1 MRRLLIYGLTL
12 TIGLLPALAKAQ
24 TEVTMEP
31 KLLSLQEAMDY
42 AVKHNI
48 TVKNARLDVL
58 IQKAKNAEVTGIAL
72 PQLKAKGEFTT
83 YIEPMKTFVPGEFI
97 GQPGTFVP
105 VQFSPKYN
113 NTASATLSQVLF
125 DGSVMVALQARDALI
140 KLYEESAQMSEE
152 EVRYNV
158 QKAYYS
164 YVIARRQYDILKNS
178 LSFLRT
184 ISFEQQAMYDNGM
197 IEKLEIDRINVQVNN
212 LVADSIKTG
221 GMIDIAEQLLKYQM
235 GMDIAQ
241 PVVLTDTSVDSRLNE
256 IPAMLVNDETD
267 YDDRTDFTILQS
279 QLKLQQ
285 YDYKRHRSSGLPS
298 LAAFASGAY
307 TYATNTFNDIF
318 TKKYV
323 SYALVGLQLNVPIFD
338 GLQRHNRVKQA
349 RFNIEKAKNNI
360 ENLKLGIDFQVAQS
374 KTTLKNAVL
383 ALQSQQRN
391 VELATSVLDIS
402 NKKYKAGV
410 GSNLEVTQAQS
421 ELLKAQGN
429 YFNSMLEVFNA
440 KSELQKARGQF
451 K

>member
-1 MRRLLIYGLTL
+1 
-12 TIGLLPALAKAQ
+12 
-24 TEVTMEP
+24 
-31 KLLSLQEAMDY
+31 
-42 AVKHNI
+42 
-48 TVKNARLDVL
+48 
-58 IQKAKNAEVTGIAL
+58 
-72 PQLKAKGEFTT
+72 
-83 YIEPMKTFVPGEFI
+83 
-97 GQPGTFVP
+97 
-105 VQFSPKYN
+105 
-113 NTASATLSQVLF
+113 
-125 DGSVMVALQARDALI
+125 
-140 KLYEESAQMSEE
+140 
-152 EVRYNV
+152 
-158 QKAYYS
+158 
-164 YVIARRQYDILKNS
+164 
-178 LSFLRT
+178 
-184 ISFEQQAMYDNGM
+184 
-197 IEKLEIDRINVQVNN
+197 
-212 LVADSIKTG
+212 
-221 GMIDIAEQLLKYQM
+221 MIDIAEQLLKYQM

-241 PVVLTDTSVDSRLNE
+241 PVVLTDTSIDSRLNE

-318 TKKYV
+318 TKEYV